1 MGFFGTDGRCG
12 GDHGAAALGL
22 FRLPARALPFLT
34 SPAKR
39 GVMTNKIAVWL
50 FLIIVALLAV
60 DYLRYDWANTIFL
73 LRKFLQLIEWT
84 AFWR

>member
-1 MGFFGTDGRCG
+1 
-12 GDHGAAALGL
+12 
-22 FRLPARALPFLT
+22 
-34 SPAKR
+34 
-39 GVMTNKIAVWL
+39 MTNKIAVWL